1 MSLSYRD
8 VIMRRQGA
16 VALLTL
22 LILFIQWVSSTVAS
36 AQTTIIPSLT
46 VSERYDSN
54 IFSAPKSLLRPGS
67 KPEDF
72 ITTVAPQINLSHAG
86 SLVSGS
92 IIGTGLVTKYLNNPS
107 RDFTGYSTSGLLDL
121 TEAAHQVS
129 QRITFLNVRGSY
141 RSTPS
146 TTGFGAAGGGLGTGF
161 GSTSE
166 GVLET
171 GQVTNR
177 ASRQLYNLI
186 VSGGYQLTGLTS
198 LQASYNYTQV
208 SFGEQDAQSGGVSNP
223 LFNTSAH
230 RGSTTINTQISPR
243 DTVGA
248 TALMSHFV
256 QEQSGEGS
264 GRGSFT
270 TITETLNWSRRWTP
284 ELRTTLRGGGTL
296 KLPVGSDVPGQST
309 KSQLVP
315 TVSAAMTYTSFSEEL
330 RDAGA
335 SGPFDNLLPLAGN
348 LSPGG
353 IMPPGGY
360 TVTANYRYGLTPGI
374 AFGAGPVK
382 VHVVGVKAVGGI
394 TSNLSGLA
402 GLNYSHGTRSSPTST
417 FDTLGLTV
425 GANYLI
431 GPVLASLTYNWLFYS
446 REQDPSLSTQSSQY
460 EFSKKM
466 VLLSFSYVFKTP
478 SFFREGIS
486 FPSSAGT
493 GSSSSGDGSG
503 TLRQEE

>member
-1 MSLSYRD
+1 M
-8 VIMRRQGA
+8 
-16 VALLTL
+16 
-22 LILFIQWVSSTVAS
+22 
-36 AQTTIIPSLT
+36 
-46 VSERYDSN
+46 
-54 IFSAPKSLLRPGS
+54 
-67 KPEDF
+67 
-72 ITTVAPQINLSHAG
+72 APQINISHAG
-86 SLVSGS
+86 SLVRGS

-129 QRITFLNVRGSY
+129 QRITILNIRGSY
-141 RSTPS
+141 RATPS
-146 TTGFGAAGGGLGTGF
+146 TTGFGAAGGGQGTGF

-177 ASRQLYNLI
+177 ASRQMYNLI

-198 LQASYNYTQV
+198 LQASYNYIQL
-208 SFGEQDAQSGGVSNP
+208 SFGEQDAQSGGVTNP
-223 LFNTSAH
+223 LFDTSIH
-230 RGSTTINTQISPR
+230 RGSTTISTRISPR

-248 TALMSHFV
+248 TALMSHFI
-256 QEQSGEGS
+256 QEDSGGIS
-264 GRGSFT
+264 GRGTFT
-270 TITETLNWSRRWTP
+270 TITETLNWSRLWTQQ
-284 ELRTTLRGGGTL
+284 LRTTLRAGGAI
-296 KLPVGSDVPGQST
+296 KLPVGSDIPGQST

-315 TVSAAMTYTSFSEEL
+315 SVSATMTYTSFSEEL

-348 LSPGG
+348 LSSGG
-353 IMPPGGY
+353 IFTPGAY
-360 TVTANYRYGLTPGI
+360 TVAANYRYGIGPNFS
-374 AFGAGPVK
+374 FGAGPVK
-382 VHVVGVKAVGGI
+382 VHVVGANAVGGI
-394 TSNLSGLA
+394 TSNLSGRV
-402 GLNYSHGTRSSPTST
+402 GLNYSHGTRSSPSST

-425 GANYLI
+425 GAQYLI
-431 GPVLASLTYNWLFYS
+431 GPVLASLTYNWLYYS
-446 REQDPSLSTQSSQY
+446 REQDPSLSSQSSQY

-466 VLLSFSYVFKTP
+466 VLLSFSYVFNTP

-486 FPSSAGT
+486 FPSGAGT

>member
-1 MSLSYRD
+1 
-8 VIMRRQGA
+8 MRRQGA

-22 LILFIQWVSSTVAS
+22 LVLTIQWISSTVAS
-36 AQTTIIPSLT
+36 AQTIIIPSLT

-72 ITTVAPQINLSHAG
+72 ITTVAPQINISHAG

-129 QRITFLNVRGSY
+129 QRISFLSVRGSY

-161 GSTSE
+161 GSTSG

-223 LFNTSAH
+223 LFDTSAH
-230 RGSTTINTQISPR
+230 RGSTTISTRISPR

-256 QEQSGEGS
+256 QGQSGGGS

-270 TITETLNWSRRWTP
+270 TITETLDWSRLWTQQ
-284 ELRTTLRGGGTL
+284 LRTTLKGGGTL
-296 KLPVGSDVPGQST
+296 KLPIGSDIPGQST

-315 TVSAAMTYTSFSEEL
+315 TVSASMTYTSFSEEL

-353 IMPPGGY
+353 IMPPGAY
-360 TVTANYRYGLTPGI
+360 TVTANYRYGLGPGI

-382 VHVVGVKAVGGI
+382 LHVVGVKAVGGI

-425 GANYLI
+425 GAQYLI

-446 REQDPSLSTQSSQY
+446 REQDPSLSSQSTQY

-466 VLLSFSYVFKTP
+466 VLLSFSYVFMTP

-486 FPSSAGT
+486 FPSGAGT

-503 TLRQEE
+503 TFRQEE